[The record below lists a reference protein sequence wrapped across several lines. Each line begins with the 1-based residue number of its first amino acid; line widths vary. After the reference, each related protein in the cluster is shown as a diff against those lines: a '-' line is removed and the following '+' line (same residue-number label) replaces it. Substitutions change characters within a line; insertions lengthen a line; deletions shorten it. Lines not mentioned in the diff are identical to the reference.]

1 MPQSPLLSE
10 LTNIVNDQ
18 QIPICILFSVF
29 RYSIVILLSL
39 LPSLV
44 RINTRG
50 IVMKL
55 VIRQPPYMTAIRG
68 DTAIVVCYLI
78 SIRQIPKYDIYRI

>member
-1 MPQSPLLSE
+1 M
-10 LTNIVNDQ
+10 
-18 QIPICILFSVF
+18 
-29 RYSIVILLSL
+29 LLSL
-39 LPSLV
+39 LPSIV

-68 DTAIVVCYLI
+68 DAAIVVCYVL
-78 SIRQIPKYDIYRI
+78 SIRQMPKYGLYRI